1 MRVTGESGKDDAV
14 NDCTSPAASS
24 AAGAAIAAI
33 AATLRAG

>member
-1 MRVTGESGKDDAV
+1 MTGESGKDDAV